1 MKLSKVSV
9 RLSDIE
15 ELKEFLHKQ
24 KKVKAVKQIQKD
36 VRRVKRSFLD
46 KHRLLIVKLRYA
58 PDQTTKIRT
67 WTEISNLTGI
77 GYTTL
82 IEMIRSFH
90 VNGNCE
96 KRRYSTGRPPWPIP
110 PTVEAY
116 IKENLEKNAFQSS
129 RYWCS

>member
-1 MKLSKVSV
+1 MPGHLSKVSV

-77 GYTTL
+77 
-82 IEMIRSFH
+82 R
-90 VNGNCE
+90 
-96 KRRYSTGRPPWPIP
+96 
-110 PTVEAY
+110 
-116 IKENLEKNAFQSS
+116 Q
-129 RYWCS
+129 